1 MSKDGLKLGYYPGSH
16 VKNNVFSFL
25 DKHIEKDPNHL
36 ALMWATQEKLLAWS
50 GKTSDPLAH
59 DSVTVGVFHEMITRT
74 AGGYLEIGITKGDRV
89 ILFVPM
95 SLPLYTAM
103 FALQRIGAIPVF
115 LDSWARRSQLGVSAQ
130 CVSPKAMVSFEK
142 AFELC
147 HDVPELMHVP
157 IRVSVGPVSAT
168 SNIKYTASLEQLMQ
182 SPKPGAVAAVEQ
194 EETALI
200 TFTTGSSG
208 TPKGANRTHRFLA
221 AQHYSLNEGIPYL
234 SKDIDL
240 PVFPIFSLNNIAAG
254 VTTVIPAIDVGT
266 QNSTDASILLAQLNS
281 CKVSCAT
288 LSPSLLNSLSAYC
301 LKNSLTMPGLR
312 RVVTGGAP
320 VSRDNLVDFT
330 AVAPKAETWVLF
342 GSTEV
347 EPMAHIEAKE
357 MIGFKTR
364 ASVDDEWVDEGVNVG
379 HIVENLEFRFL
390 KIQKGTI
397 EIQKKED
404 WADLEVPKGQVGE
417 LIVAG
422 EHVCRDYYNNPEAFK
437 RAKIRDER
445 GVVWHR
451 TGDLGRID
459 EKKYLWIV
467 GRVHNAIQR
476 GGQYVFPVRAEIILK
491 KLKFVKVAA
500 FLGMPDAKLGE
511 RTVAVIVPE
520 NAASLD
526 SHQAEWKKETLRIME
541 KNGVPIDE
549 IVFRSK
555 IPLDPRHHSKVE
567 YDILRQEL
575 LNERGKT

>member
-1 MSKDGLKLGYYPGSH
+1 MNPSLEKLGYFSGAH
-16 VKNNVFSFL
+16 QKNNVFSFL
-25 DKHIEKDPNHL
+25 DQHVEKDPAHI
-36 ALMWATQEKLLAWS
+36 ALMWANRDKLASWS
-50 GKTSDPLAH
+50 GNITDPLAH
-59 DSVTVGVFHEMITRT
+59 DSVSVGAFHEMIART
-74 AGGYLEIGITKGDRV
+74 AGGYLEIGIQHGDRV

-115 LDSWARRSQLGVSAQ
+115 LDSWARRSHLGVSAQ
-130 CVSPKAMVSFEK
+130 CVSPKAMISFEK

-147 HDVPELMHVP
+147 KDVPELANVP
-157 IRVSVGPVSAT
+157 VRISVGPVAAAST
-168 SNIKYTASLEQLMQ
+168 IRYTASLEQLMR
-182 SPKPGAVAAVEQ
+182 SPKMGAVAAVEQ

-221 AQHYSLNEGIPYL
+221 AQHYSLDEGIPYL
-234 SKDIDL
+234 ATDIDL

-266 QNSTDASILLAQLNS
+266 QNDRDPVVLLAQLNS
-281 CKVSCAT
+281 CGVTCAT
-288 LSPSLLNSLSAYC
+288 LSPSLLNTLSAYC
-301 LKNSLTMPGLR
+301 LKNHLTMPGLR

-320 VSRDNLVDFT
+320 VSRDNLVAFT
-330 AVAPKAETWVLF
+330 SAAPRAETWVLF

-357 MIGFKTR
+357 MIHFKTR
-364 ASVDDEWVDEGVNVG
+364 ASEDEEWVDEGVNVG

-390 KIQKGTI
+390 KIQKGSI
-397 EIQKKED
+397 EIHKKDD
-404 WADLEVPKGQVGE
+404 WNDIQVPRGQVGE

-422 EHVCRDYYNNPEAFK
+422 EHVCRDYYNNEDAFK

-459 EKKYLWIV
+459 EKNYLWIV
-467 GRVHNAIQR
+467 GRVHNAIDR
-476 GGQYVFPVRAEIILK
+476 AGKYVFPVRAEIILK
-491 KLKFVKVAA
+491 KLKFVKVGA
-500 FLGMPDAKLGE
+500 FLGMPDRELGE

-520 NAASLD
+520 NLSEM
-526 SHQAEWKKETLRIME
+526 SRNQPEWKAEVERIMK
-541 KNGVPIDE
+541 KNGVPVDE
-549 IVFRSK
+549 IVFRSE

-567 YDILRQEL
+567 YEQLRQSL
-575 LNERGKT
+575 LSEGARA